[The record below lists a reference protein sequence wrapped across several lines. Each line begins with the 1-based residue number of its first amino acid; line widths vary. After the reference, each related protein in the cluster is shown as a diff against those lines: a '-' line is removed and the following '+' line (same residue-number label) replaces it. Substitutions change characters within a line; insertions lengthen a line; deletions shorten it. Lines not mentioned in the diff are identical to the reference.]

1 MLVLFHR
8 GLVLFLSVDPD
19 LVEWMV
25 SPLVVLLAD
34 KIGAVLT
41 FLLPFPVVFEY
52 LIVDGVK

>member
-1 MLVLFHR
+1 LLVLFHR

-25 SPLVVLLAD
+25 SPLVVFLAD

-41 FLLPFPVVFEY
+41 FLLPFPVVFEN